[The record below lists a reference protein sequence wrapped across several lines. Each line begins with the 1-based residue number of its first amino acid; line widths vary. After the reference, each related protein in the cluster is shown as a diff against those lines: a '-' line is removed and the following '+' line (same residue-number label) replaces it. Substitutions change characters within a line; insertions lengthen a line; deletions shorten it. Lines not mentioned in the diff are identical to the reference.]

1 MILRCSSCGS
11 LELSEH
17 DTYVICNFCRSR
29 FELSVEKTLKK
40 QSVKNSLVGV
50 ASDIDDLLNKCKA
63 DPTRAKMY
71 ANLILDLDPTNDQ
84 AQKYLR

>member
-1 MILRCSSCGS
+1 MILKCSSCGS
-11 LELSEH
+11 LELTDR

-29 FELSVEKTLKK
+29 FENISEKNFEKESL
-40 QSVKNSLVGV
+40 KNSFVGV

-63 DPTRAKMY
+63 DPSRAKMY